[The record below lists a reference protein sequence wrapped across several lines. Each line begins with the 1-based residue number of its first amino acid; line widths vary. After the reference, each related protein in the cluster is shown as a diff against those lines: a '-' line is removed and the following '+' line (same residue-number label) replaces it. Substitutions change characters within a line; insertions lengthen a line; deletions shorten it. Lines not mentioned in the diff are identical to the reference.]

1 MLSPMERSLRHTTA
15 FIFLLVLA
23 LVKPPVSA
31 ADEVALVVGGGKI
44 FLHTPPVF
52 VDGSIYAPLA
62 ALDAVG
68 AKCETDSKHK
78 RDGQKVKITSAGGKK
93 FSCRARLVG
102 DELMLPIRDIAPELG
117 AVADWDEVSRILS
130 LRARIESIAFDG
142 SELRVTTSY
151 PVTCADSWWNAK
163 LILDLHGVQ
172 MPARQSDLLIENSTA
187 IAIRTGSHDNGETG
201 RIVLDLP
208 KAVEHKVKSARKTSK
223 IAVSISGLRPA
234 DLAGVIPEGRVAD
247 EKASGQPPQAET
259 KPPVIELPPVSVT
272 DIGCRKH
279 GRRAEVRVSMSG
291 PAKYLTSMTRQP
303 DRFVVDIANAVLAR
317 EFDDMPV
324 GHELL
329 QGIRVGQFAEK
340 AVRIVMDLTRIA
352 APDVEWDEAS
362 GSLVISLR
370 LPKNAGGSLAD
381 KIVVIDPGHG
391 GEDPGAGGCD
401 GRWQEKNSN
410 LAIALCLQ
418 KALSDMGV
426 CALMTRKTDVRLGS
440 TKTEDLDGRAAFAR
454 RHSADLFVSI
464 HGNSV
469 SGPRSP
475 SGIETYYHG
484 REASSMALAHCVHFE
499 VITVAD
505 LPDLRVKSD
514 FRLYQTGLGLLRR
527 VVSYGI
533 PAMLIELGFVKHPVD
548 LAKIK
553 DPNFQQKMAEAIV
566 RGLRAYVEGNTEP
579 GRQNESTEPDP
590 DSGKPATN
598 TEPLREPPAETRP
611 ASEQADKS
619 AAQPRKPISTT
630 GPHRPGEAYK

>member
-1 MLSPMERSLRHTTA
+1 LRHTTA

-52 VDGSIYAPLA
+52 VDGSVYAPLA

-151 PVTCADSWWNAK
+151 PVTYADSWWNAK

-172 MPARQSDLLIENSTA
+172 MPARQSDLPIENSTA

-247 EKASGQPPQAET
+247 EKAPPVGQPPQAET

-391 GEDPGAGGCD
+391 GKDPGAGGCD
-401 GRWQEKNSN
+401 GQWQEKNSN

-440 TKTEDLDGRAAFAR
+440 TKTEDLNSRAAFAR

-484 REASSMALAHCVHFE
+484 REASSMALAYCVHSE

-505 LPDLRVKSD
+505 LPDLKVKSD
-514 FRLYQTGLGLLRR
+514 FRLYQTGLGILRR
-527 VVSYGI
+527 VVSCGI

-548 LAKIK
+548 LAKLK
-553 DPNFQQKMAEAIV
+553 DPNFQQEVAEAVV
-566 RGLRAYVEGNTEP
+566 RGLRTYVEGNSSSLRQSGNPESPPSEP
-579 GRQNESTEPDP
+579 ITDAES
-590 DSGKPATN
+590 AV
-598 TEPLREPPAETRP
+598 EPPAETHDAPKQTDKP
-611 ASEQADKS
+611 ATEPQ
-619 AAQPRKPISTT
+619 KPTSTT

>member
-1 MLSPMERSLRHTTA
+1 MERSLRHTTA

-151 PVTCADSWWNAK
+151 PVTYADSWWNAK

-172 MPARQSDLLIENSTA
+172 MPARQSDLPIENSTA

-247 EKASGQPPQAET
+247 EKAQPAGQPPQAET

-303 DRFVVDIANAVLAR
+303 DRFVVDIANAVLTR
-317 EFDDMPV
+317 EFDDMPI

-426 CALMTRKTDVRLGS
+426 CALMTRKTDIRLGS

-484 REASSMALAHCVHFE
+484 REASSMALAYCVHSE

-505 LPDLRVKSD
+505 LPDLKVKSD
-514 FRLYQTGLGLLRR
+514 FRLYQTGLGILRR
-527 VVSYGI
+527 VVSCGI

-548 LAKIK
+548 LAKLK
-553 DPNFQQKMAEAIV
+553 DPNFQQEVAEAVV
-566 RGLRAYVEGNTEP
+566 RGLRTYVEGNSSSLRQSRNPESPPSEP
-579 GRQNESTEPDP
+579 ITDAES
-590 DSGKPATN
+590 AV
-598 TEPLREPPAETRP
+598 EPPAETHDAPKQTDEP
-611 ASEQADKS
+611 ATEPQ
-619 AAQPRKPISTT
+619 KPTSTT